1 MCSGAKSVP
10 ELKKALLPSFFHVA
24 SSEDCNF
31 HIYCP
36 ATKDTC
42 CQYQR
47 DLLNGNNLYKPGKG
61 FHDNVIKHVK
71 PEYAKL
77 IDESELAKCLHG
89 QTQSAIESFNSLI
102 WERAPKIRYCGLMK
116 LKLCVYDAISHFN
129 YGGQSILDMLKLLN
143 IDADGNTN
151 MMVSYMNRYGNT
163 MLVNISS
170 KQTKSYLCFKKMEI

>member
-1 MCSGAKSVP
+1 M
-10 ELKKALLPSFFHVA
+10 
-24 SSEDCNF
+24 
-31 HIYCP
+31 
-36 ATKDTC
+36 
-42 CQYQR
+42 
-47 DLLNGNNLYKPGKG
+47 YKPGKG

-116 LKLCVYDAISHFN
+116 LKLCVYDVISHFN

-143 IDADGNTN
+143 IDAGGNTN

-170 KQTKSYLCFKKMEI
+170 KQTKNYLCFKKKEI